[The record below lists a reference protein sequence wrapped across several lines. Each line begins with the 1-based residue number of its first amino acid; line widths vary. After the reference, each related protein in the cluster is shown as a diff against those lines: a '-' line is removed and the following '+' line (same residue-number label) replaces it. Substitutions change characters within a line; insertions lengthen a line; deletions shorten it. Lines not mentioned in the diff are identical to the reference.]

1 MTTHL
6 YGTLAVLA
14 AAGSV
19 PDSDLLAAVAAGL
32 TDVHVDP
39 WAEWYG
45 IPAQHPAPPQSL
57 HRTNPRPGSGP
68 ALTELPRRHGWT

>member
-1 MTTHL
+1 MTTDL

-14 AAGSV
+14 ATGSA

-32 TDVHVDP
+32 TDVHIDP

-45 IPAQHPAPPQSL
+45 IPSQHPAPPQSL
-57 HRTNPRPGSGP
+57 RPAALRSRPGLS
-68 ALTELPRRHGWT
+68 LTELPRRHSWS